1 MSYRE
6 LFMCLV
12 VLRVVYHELQI
23 KSFILIWWF
32 KPIYFNF
39 LSRVYS
45 TAACNVFDKQ
55 SYLRITHC
63 GNHRPKQILEEFCL
77 FRVSKIATLMRNI
90 LFKFIKID
98 LGSRTSK
105 FSNSIVI
112 KLSQHR
118 ISQNLSDTTNYV
130 IVNDL
135 INAQIFLYVSLYEL
149 IAIIIIDFN
158 LTSLVA
164 KLYLITFTEV
174 SYEVVFV
181 SSQLIIPN

>member
-1 MSYRE
+1 MS
-6 LFMCLV
+6 
-12 VLRVVYHELQI
+12 
-23 KSFILIWWF
+23 
-32 KPIYFNF
+32 
-39 LSRVYS
+39 
-45 TAACNVFDKQ
+45 
-55 SYLRITHC
+55 
-63 GNHRPKQILEEFCL
+63 
-77 FRVSKIATLMRNI
+77 NI

-181 SSQLIIPN
+181 SSQLIIPNWITQF